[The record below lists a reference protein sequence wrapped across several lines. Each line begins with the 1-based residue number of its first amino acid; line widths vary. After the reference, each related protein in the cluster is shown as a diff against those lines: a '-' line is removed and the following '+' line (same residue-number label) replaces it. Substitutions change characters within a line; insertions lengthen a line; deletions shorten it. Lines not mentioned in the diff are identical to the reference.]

1 MRGRGQLWDL
11 NAALGTVVQLAGRE
25 RRGTRT
31 VAVHTKTCPDLL
43 LQSSGCER
51 NQQTKAW
58 LWKTRVVS
66 TARRLHSSVSSQI
79 TIYNVGW
86 PLYRACSPQRP
97 LWQCRPSRNGNSK
110 HSFNGTSPQRVALRC
125 RLLATRS
132 SRDRQSLDRAVAERI
147 ATTILALRGTE
158 WRRLPEF
165 ASGSVGPE
173 C

>member
-1 MRGRGQLWDL
+1 MFAT
-11 NAALGTVVQLAGRE
+11 AAPLAVQAEQKRE
-25 RRGTRT
+25 LEALVR
-31 VAVHTKTCPDLL
+31 
-43 LQSSGCER
+43 
-51 NQQTKAW
+51 
-58 LWKTRVVS
+58 
-66 TARRLHSSVSSQI
+66 
-79 TIYNVGW
+79 
-86 PLYRACSPQRP
+86 
-97 LWQCRPSRNGNSK
+97 
-110 HSFNGTSPQRVALRC
+110 NGTSPQRVALRC